1 MEIRIDL
8 DMNRIDYEAI
18 NKQIQEKIEDMNLRD
33 AYRIDSKIRE
43 KIDEEVEREVRTHLR
58 SGYWSGLN
66 SQSKDD
72 IRAEI
77 YKNISELIKPHVENI
92 FNEIPQEE
100 LTSIIS
106 DLLPKVLIDILTSN
120 MKHLLDSSYYELEA
134 RTMQICEERIQSVL
148 MR

>member
-43 KIDEEVEREVRTHLR
+43 KVDEEVEREVRIHLET
-58 SGYWSGLN
+58 GCWSGLN
-66 SQSKDD
+66 NQSENK
-72 IRAEI
+72 IKEEI
-77 YKNISELIKPHVENI
+77 YKNIDELIKPHVEEI
-92 FNEIPQEE
+92 FSKIPQEE

-106 DLLPKVLIDILTSN
+106 DLLPKVLVNILTDN
-120 MKHLLDSSYYELEA
+120 MKHSLENSYYCLEN